1 VRLEHKKTAQ
11 YSYSLLDTQYQMD
24 LFYRKD
30 GSGSPIVIVHGLYG
44 SSDNW
49 INIGKRLAEKHSVYM
64 LDQRNH
70 GRSPFA
76 DSHTYDDLRNDLEA
90 FFEKHKIEKA
100 ILLGHSMGGK
110 VAMWFAADF
119 PEKVEKLVIAD
130 ITPKDYLLLKEDSQ
144 FYLHQNILLAM
155 QEIDFTQ
162 IKSRN
167 DVDDFMAEKLDDP
180 RIRQFLLKNV
190 ARDKATRLYKWR
202 VNAEVLYDHLDE
214 IVSGVNAKWLDDRIP
229 ITTYP
234 VIFIRGLLSKYIL
247 PEDEAL
253 IKEIYPD
260 ARIVDIPGAG
270 HWLHAEQPEKFMQAV
285 LLHC

>member
-1 VRLEHKKTAQ
+1 
-11 YSYSLLDTQYQMD
+11 MN
-24 LFYRKD
+24 LFYRKA
-30 GSGSPIVIVHGLYG
+30 GSGTPIVIIHGLYG

-49 INIGKRLAEKHSVYM
+49 VNIGKRLSEKHTVYM

-76 DSHTYDDLRNDLEA
+76 KSHTYDDLRNDLEE
-90 FFEKHKIEKA
+90 FFAHHKIEKA
-100 ILLGHSMGGK
+100 TLLGHSMGGK

-130 ITPKDYLLLKEDSQ
+130 IAPKDYLLLKEDSQ
-144 FYLHQNILLAM
+144 FHLHRNILLAM
-155 QEIDFTQ
+155 QDIDFSI

-167 DVDDFMAEKLDDP
+167 DVDDYMAEKLDDP
-180 RIRQFLLKNV
+180 RIRQFLLKNIEK
-190 ARDKATRLYKWR
+190 DKTTKRYKWR

-214 IVSGVNAKWLDDRIP
+214 IVSGVNHSWLDDRTP

-247 PEDEAL
+247 DEDIHA

-260 ARIVDIPGAG
+260 AKIVDIAGAG
-270 HWLHAEQPEKFMQAV
+270 HWLHAEQPQKFMEAV
-285 LLHC
+285 MLCC

>member
-1 VRLEHKKTAQ
+1 ME
-11 YSYSLLDTQYQMD
+11 

-30 GSGSPIVIVHGLYG
+30 GNGTPIVIVHGLYG

-49 INIGKRLAEKHSVYM
+49 INIGKRLAEKYTVYM

-76 DSHTYDDLRNDLEA
+76 DSHTYNDLRNDLEE
-90 FFEKHKIEKA
+90 FFEQHQIEKA

-130 ITPKDYLLLKEDSQ
+130 IAPKDYLLLKEDSQ
-144 FYLHQNILLAM
+144 FFLHQNILLAM
-155 QEIDFTQ
+155 QEIDFSQ
-162 IKSRN
+162 IKLRN

-180 RIRQFLLKNV
+180 RIRQFLLKNI
-190 ARDKATRLYKWR
+190 AKDKDTKRYKWR

-214 IVSGVNAKWLDDRIP
+214 IVSGVNQNWLDDRTP
-229 ITTYP
+229 ITSYP
-234 VIFIRGLLSKYIL
+234 VIFIRGMLSNYIL
-247 PEDEAL
+247 PEDKTL

-260 ARIVDIPGAG
+260 AKIVDIAGAG
-270 HWLHAEQPEKFMQAV
+270 HWLHAEQPQKFMEAV
-285 LLHC
+285 MLCC

>member
-1 VRLEHKKTAQ
+1 ME
-11 YSYSLLDTQYQMD
+11 
-24 LFYRKD
+24 LFYRKE
-30 GSGSPIVIVHGLYG
+30 GTGSPLVIVHGLYG

-49 INIGKRLAEKHSVYM
+49 INIGKRLAEKHTVYM

-76 DSHTYDDLRNDLEA
+76 NTHTYDDLKNDLEA
-90 FFEKHKIEKA
+90 FFEKHRIEKA
-100 ILLGHSMGGK
+100 TILGHSMGGK

-130 ITPKDYLLLKEDSQ
+130 IVPKDYMLLQDDSQ

-155 QEIDFTQ
+155 QEIDFSQ
-162 IKSRN
+162 VKSRN
-167 DVDDFMAEKLDDP
+167 DVDDFMAEKLDDK

-190 ARDKATRLYKWR
+190 ARDNKTKQYKWR

-214 IVSGVNAKWLDDRIP
+214 IVSGVNPNWLDDRTP
-229 ITTYP
+229 ITSYP

-247 PEDEAL
+247 DEDKAL
-253 IKEIYPD
+253 VNEIYPD
-260 ARIVDIPGAG
+260 AKIIDIPEAG
-270 HWLHAEQPEKFMQAV
+270 HWLHAEQPQKFMEAV
-285 LLHC
+285 MLCC